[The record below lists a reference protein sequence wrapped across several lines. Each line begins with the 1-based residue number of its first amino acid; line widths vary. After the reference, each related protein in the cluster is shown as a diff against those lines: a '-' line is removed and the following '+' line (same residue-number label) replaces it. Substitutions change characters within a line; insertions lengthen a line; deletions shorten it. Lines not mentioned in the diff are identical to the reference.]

1 MACLKC
7 DNQTQS
13 RGFKTNAELRRR
25 RRRNRGNA
33 GTFLLLLSQSEIK
46 RGHILGTGFVGC
58 FINVTDMC
66 IAQDT

>member
-7 DNQTQS
+7 NKQTQS

-33 GTFLLLLSQSEIK
+33 GTFLSLLSQSKIK
-46 RGHILGTGFVGC
+46 RGQILATGSVGC
-58 FINVTDMC
+58 FVNVTDMRK
-66 IAQDT
+66 I